1 MTSPSPGTLFDRG
14 QLKRQ
19 RLRAMAGFAAHE
31 FLFQEAAQRLA
42 DRLLDVRR
50 DFPLAFELG
59 AKGGLMGNIL
69 RGQARIG
76 QLVSL
81 DCDAA
86 LLAPHSPGIV
96 ADPELPPLAPAC
108 ADLVVGCLALHWVN
122 DLPGLLAQIRQVLK
136 PGGLFLASML
146 GGGTL
151 RELREAFLL
160 AESDISGGASPRV
173 IPMADI
179 KDLGGLLQ
187 RARFDLPVADSE
199 TLTVQ
204 YANPLSLLADLRG
217 MGEGNAMVQRS
228 RRPLTRQVLLRMA
241 QLYQERHSGPDG
253 RVPAS
258 FEIITLTGWVGDS
271 LPQRG

>member
-1 MTSPSPGTLFDRG
+1 
-14 QLKRQ
+14 
-19 RLRAMAGFAAHE
+19 MAGFDAHD
-31 FLFQEAAQRLA
+31 FLFREAAQRLA
-42 DRLLDVRR
+42 DRLLDIRR

-59 AKGGLMGNIL
+59 AKGGLMAKAL
-69 RGQARIG
+69 RGGDGGRVGRLI
-76 QLVSL
+76 SL
-81 DCDAA
+81 DMDAA
-86 LLAPHSPGIV
+86 LLASDGPGIV
-96 ADPELPPLAPAC
+96 ADLELPPLAPAS

-122 DLPGLLAQIRQVLK
+122 DLPGLLAQIRQILK

-160 AESDISGGASPRV
+160 AESEISGGAAPRV

-187 RARFDLPVADSE
+187 RARFDQPVADSE
-199 TLTVQ
+199 VLTAE
-204 YANPLSLLADLRG
+204 YANPLALLTDLQG

-228 RRPLTRQVLLRMA
+228 RRPMTRQVLLRMA
-241 QLYQERHSGPDG
+241 QLYQERFSGPEG

-258 FEIITLTGWVGDS
+258 FEILTLTGWA
-271 LPQRG
+271 